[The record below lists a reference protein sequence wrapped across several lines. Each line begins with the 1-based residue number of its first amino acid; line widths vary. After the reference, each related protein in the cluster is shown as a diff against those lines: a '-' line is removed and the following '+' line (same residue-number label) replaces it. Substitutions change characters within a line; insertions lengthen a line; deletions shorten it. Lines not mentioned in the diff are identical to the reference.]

1 MASIELDTRLPIL
14 TLDFW
19 SEQTGDLKSM
29 YCSAH
34 MKYHALHTDDAYD
47 DYDEKGD
54 VHDDVHDDD
63 DDNMMTVMCM
73 IMIITPPV
81 TSPFLSPAATLSVRA
96 VCPTTPVG
104 NASLVVI

>member
-1 MASIELDTRLPIL
+1 MLLSPVHQHPHPVVASIRLGPRLPNL

-47 DYDEKGD
+47 DYDEEGD

-63 DDNMMTVMCM
+63 VHDDDDDDMKTVM
-73 IMIITPPV
+73 
-81 TSPFLSPAATLSVRA
+81 
-96 VCPTTPVG
+96 
-104 NASLVVI
+104 